1 MSSAK
6 LFQPIQIGDLT
17 LSHRIVLA
25 PLTRARANEQH
36 VLPPSAIKYY
46 SDRAS
51 LSGSLLITEATIIAP
66 FATGMDTVPGIWS
79 EEQITRWKEVR
90 IKIFGQSVRGHCRPP
105 LRTEPPESRP
115 VQGIGTYL

>member
-1 MSSAK
+1 MSSAN
-6 LFQPIQIGDLT
+6 LFQPTQVGELT

-25 PLTRARANEQH
+25 PLTRARANEQL

-79 EEQITRWKEVR
+79 EEQIARWKEVR
-90 IKIFGQSVRGHCRPP
+90 IKIFGQSVRSASAFSPH
-105 LRTEPPESRP
+105 L
-115 VQGIGTYL
+115 

>member
-25 PLTRARANEQH
+25 PLTRARANEQL

-51 LSGSLLITEATIIAP
+51 LSGSLLITEATVIAP

-79 EEQITRWKEVR
+79 EEQIARWKEVR
-90 IKIFGQSVRGHCRPP
+90 ISIFGLSVCSTSAFLPH
-105 LRTEPPESRP
+105 L
-115 VQGIGTYL
+115 